1 MKKSVKIL
9 SALLCGALLL
19 SGCSGGG
26 DKPTQTTDS
35 DKENT
40 ETIGT
45 FITRVEGDPSSFNP
59 DMKSDDYLWPMAQNL
74 FNRLYKL
81 APGDVPIPDLATSYE
96 WSDDNMT
103 LTFHLRDGVK
113 WHDGEPLTSKD
124 VKWTYDT
131 IIENKWS
138 KSDTFVNE
146 IGRASCRERV

>member
-1 MKKSVKIL
+1 MKKCFKIL
-9 SALLCGALLL
+9 AALLSAALLL
-19 SGCSGGG
+19 TGCQGGG
-26 DKPTQTTDS
+26 EKPAQTTDS
-35 DKENT
+35 KTENT

-45 FITRVEGDPSSFNP
+45 FITAVQGDPSSFNP

-124 VKWTYDT
+124 VK
-131 IIENKWS
+131 
-138 KSDTFVNE
+138 
-146 IGRASCRERV
+146 